1 MSLYKATESPLY
13 KALNSYTRGSTGRQR
28 GTPLFRSFFTQH
40 LCHDDCV
47 CVCLQ
52 SSPDCSAPC
61 LLDIS
66 MQHSTGSSASPV
78 PNEVHHPVPQV
89 CPCFGH
95 WPLHLP
101 SSPRQK
107 RGLGLGFLPLLN
119 SAHAS
124 FRKLVSFSLSM
135 FPCSV
140 LSSLSPLLLPSFLT
154 LSSSLTQAAKGV
166 SPAGFPAAAH
176 PSSNPPLHCCW
187 NDGSKFKCFHPP
199 VF

>member
-1 MSLYKATESPLY
+1 MY
-13 KALNSYTRGSTGRQR
+13 KALNSYTRGSTRRQR
-28 GTPLFRSFFTQH
+28 GTPTFRSLSLSISVMTT
-40 LCHDDCV
+40 V
-47 CVCLQ
+47 CMCLQ
-52 SSPDCSAPC
+52 SSPDCSVPY

-89 CPCFGH
+89 RPCFGH
-95 WPLHLP
+95 WRLLLP
-101 SSPRQK
+101 GSPHQK
-107 RGLGLGFLPLLN
+107 RGMGLGFLPLLN

-124 FRKLVSFSLSM
+124 FRKPVSFSLSM

-140 LSSLSPLLLPSFLT
+140 LPSPSPLLLPSFLT
-154 LSSSLTQAAKGV
+154 SSSSLTQAAKGV

-176 PSSNPPLHCCW
+176 PASNPSLHCCC

-199 VF
+199 GF